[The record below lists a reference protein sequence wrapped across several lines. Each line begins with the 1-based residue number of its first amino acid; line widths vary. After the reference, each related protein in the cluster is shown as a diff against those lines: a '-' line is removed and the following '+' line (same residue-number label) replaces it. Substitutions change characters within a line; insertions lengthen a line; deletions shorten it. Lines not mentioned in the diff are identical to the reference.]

1 MMMGG
6 WGPMWGGFGWLGM
19 AFGALVWLGI
29 LFVLVWAVLRVT
41 SPRTSTEEDALEILK
56 RRYARGEISR
66 AEFEEARK
74 ALS

>member
-19 AFGALVWLGI
+19 VFGGLVWLGI
-29 LFVLVWAVLRVT
+29 LFVLVWGVLRLT
-41 SPRTSTEEDALEILK
+41 APRTSTEEDALEILK